1 MKLFKIGNF
10 IRTSP
15 TLQRNWIAACGT
27 FTFSI
32 WVLIETYVS
41 VDVSRSTGIA
51 AGIDAATYPRLLAI
65 LGLGL
70 SVLLF
75 VASGIHA
82 FSTQSDA
89 LKNGSSKNY
98 ATTWLA
104 AAGFV
109 GYVLLLPVLG
119 FWLAT
124 PPVLIILLFASGMR
138 HPLKLA
144 AAALFVLMTTW
155 WLFGWVLKTDLPDCC
170 WN

>member
-1 MKLFKIGNF
+1 MKLFKIGKF
-10 IRTSP
+10 VRTSP
-15 TLQRNWIAACGT
+15 ALQRNWIAASGT
-27 FTFSI
+27 FTLSI

-41 VDVSRSTGIA
+41 VDVSRSTSIA

-75 VASGIHA
+75 VASAIHA
-82 FSTQSDA
+82 ISTQPDA
-89 LKNGSSKNY
+89 LEIGSPKNY
-98 ATTWLA
+98 LTTWLA

-119 FWLAT
+119 FWLTT
-124 PPVLIILLFASGMR
+124 PHVLIVLLFASGMR
-138 HPLKLA
+138 HPLKLT
-144 AAALFVLMTTW
+144 AAALFVFMTTW